1 MQNMGALLQQAQM
14 MQKKMQE
21 VENKLKTIEVEGEV
35 SNGIIKVTMNG
46 KGDMKKIKIDPSLKE
61 DVEIIEDL
69 LMAAISEAKKKA
81 DNLSDNEM
89 KAITGGMP
97 LPPGMKF

>member
-35 SNGIIKVTMNG
+35 RNGIIKVTMNG
-46 KGDMKKIKIDPSLKE
+46 KGEIKKIKIDPSLKE
-61 DVEIIEDL
+61 YVEIIEDL

-81 DNLSDNEM
+81 DNLSENEM
-89 KAITGGMP
+89 KAVTRGMP